1 MARRDRVPLNAPLP
15 QLTLKGWKIDR
26 FIHVDMESGTMSG
39 GLSFYDTSGR
49 FVKSVLVADLPGG
62 NDFQL
67 TAAQVD
73 QVAALF
79 VSRAVARD
87 PSLAGTR
94 IVDVVT
100 DGGDVVPN
108 P

>member
-1 MARRDRVPLNAPLP
+1 MARRDRVPLNAPIA

-26 FIHVDMESGTMSG
+26 LLHIDVEAGTLSGSI
-39 GLSFYDTSGR
+39 SFYDTSGR
-49 FVKSVLVADLPGG
+49 FVKSVYFSEILGG
-62 NDFQL
+62 GDFNL
-67 TAAQVD
+67 TAAQVE
-73 QVAALF
+73 QVASL
-79 VSRAVARD
+79 VVNRILARD

-94 IVDVVT
+94 IVEAVA